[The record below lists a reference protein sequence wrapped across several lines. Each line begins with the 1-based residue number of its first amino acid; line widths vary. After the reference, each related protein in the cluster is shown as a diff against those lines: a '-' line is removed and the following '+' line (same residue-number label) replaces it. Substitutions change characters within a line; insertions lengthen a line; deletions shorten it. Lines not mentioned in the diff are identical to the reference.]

1 MGKNRANSS
10 VVAIL
15 VLLLVIAGV
24 LYLFWQNQK
33 IQMDAEPAPLVE
45 EIIDTAEPI
54 VSEEATEA
62 TTDST
67 DVEDDASLEVPAL
80 DADSS
85 SDEMVVTEEETVVDT
100 E

>member
-1 MGKNRANSS
+1 
-10 VVAIL
+10 
-15 VLLLVIAGV
+15 
-24 LYLFWQNQK
+24 
-33 IQMDAEPAPLVE
+33 MDAEPAPLVE